1 LNKFIRRQLEGAAVT
16 SLFLIMIFLFSL
28 MLSSAILFSQGVSS
42 AYEEGY
48 FETTNKPH
56 EHKSNRLQA
65 YDDPFR
71 FPMPLGKLDIDKGG
85 STDERIHQNSRH
97 SHGLPLSSGT
107 ITKQSTFKETMI
119 SDKKTA
125 KKIIDNSTKV
135 HFNTNAKPANLSN
148 FVSIYQKSGSAVAAD
163 TNKTTRIYSLHTI
176 GKDIPV
182 RYEITGFSNNVLNM
196 TMQPDNATL
205 SIYMSTLSPGTFT
218 IELPR
223 NIMDFTR
230 KDPHSPLGVFADRHY
245 TSFHETENNNYTR
258 KLTMPFNKGTSQIA
272 IAGTHTSPEYALTTT
287 LYGISMC
294 IGIIALT
301 LVARQKRFN
310 SGSLSER

>member
-1 LNKFIRRQLEGAAVT
+1 MRRQLEGAAVT
-16 SLFLIMIFLFSL
+16 SLFLTIILLFSF
-28 MLSSAILFSQGVSS
+28 MLNSAILFSQRVSS
-42 AYEEGY
+42 AYEDGY
-48 FETTNKPH
+48 FENTKKPH

-71 FPMPLGKLDIDKGG
+71 FPMPLGKFDIDKRG
-85 STDERIHQNSRH
+85 SIDESMHQNSRH
-97 SHGLPLSSGT
+97 SDDLASSSGT

-119 SDKKTA
+119 SDKKTT
-125 KKIIDNSTKV
+125 KKISNNTTKMP
-135 HFNTNAKPANLSN
+135 FNTNSKSANLSN
-148 FVSIYQKSGSAVAAD
+148 VVSIHQKSGGGVAAD
-163 TNKTTRIYSLHTI
+163 TNKTTQTHILHTN

-182 RYEITGFSNNVLNM
+182 RYEITGFCNNVLNM
-196 TMQPDNATL
+196 TMQPDTVTL

-223 NIMDFTR
+223 NITDFTK
-230 KDPHSPLGVFADRHY
+230 KDPHTPLRVFEDSHY

-272 IAGTHTSPEYALTTT
+272 IAGTHTSPEYGMTTT

-294 IGIIALT
+294 IGIIVLT
-301 LVARQKRFN
+301 LVTRQSRFN
-310 SGSLSER
+310 SGSLSQR